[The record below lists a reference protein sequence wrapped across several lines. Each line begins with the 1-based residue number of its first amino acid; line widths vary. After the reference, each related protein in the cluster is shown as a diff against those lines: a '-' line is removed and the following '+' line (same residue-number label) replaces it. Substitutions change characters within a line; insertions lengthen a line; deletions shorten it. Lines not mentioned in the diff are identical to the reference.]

1 MSAVEAETND
11 QVITGKVLVSSVPA
25 LSLFDSGASHCFLS
39 RRFASAHSLPIA
51 SLTTGWNINT
61 GSGVLVASSGYEAC
75 PVVICGRELFAD
87 FLVIDLP
94 SFDAVFGMDWL
105 GSFFATIDCRRRSIV
120 FEIPDHPRFEFTS
133 GSASTGP
140 VEFRARPK
148 KVTLAAMQVESEKP
162 VVVREFED
170 VFPDDIY
177 GLPPDRAI
185 EFSIDLKHGVAPISK
200 TPYRMP
206 PAELAE
212 LRTQLDD
219 LLQRGLIRPSVS
231 A

>member
-1 MSAVEAETND
+1 M
-11 QVITGKVLVSSVPA
+11 
-25 LSLFDSGASHCFLS
+25 S
-39 RRFASAHSLPIA
+39 RRFANAHSLPIT

-61 GSGVLVASSGYEAC
+61 GSGVLVASSGSEAC

-105 GSFFATIDCRRRSIV
+105 GSFFATIDCRRRSVV

-133 GSASTGP
+133 GSTSAGP

-148 KVTLAAMQVESEKP
+148 KATLAAMQVESEKP
-162 VVVREFED
+162 IVVQEFED

-185 EFSIDLKHGVAPISK
+185 EFP
-200 TPYRMP
+200 
-206 PAELAE
+206 
-212 LRTQLDD
+212 
-219 LLQRGLIRPSVS
+219 
-231 A
+231 